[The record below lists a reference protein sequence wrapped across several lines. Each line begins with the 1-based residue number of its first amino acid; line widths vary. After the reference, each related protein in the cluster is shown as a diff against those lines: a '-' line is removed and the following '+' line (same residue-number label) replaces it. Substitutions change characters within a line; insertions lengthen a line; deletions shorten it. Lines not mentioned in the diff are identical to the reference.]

1 MFYLIFQMNL
11 FENVKE
17 NVLFLGE
24 GNFSFSANVVRNEE
38 MHFYLDLI
46 FITEAYIVNFG
57 LGRGTGC
64 QID

>member
-38 MHFYLDLI
+38 IHIYLDLI

-57 LGRGTGC
+57 LGL
-64 QID
+64 